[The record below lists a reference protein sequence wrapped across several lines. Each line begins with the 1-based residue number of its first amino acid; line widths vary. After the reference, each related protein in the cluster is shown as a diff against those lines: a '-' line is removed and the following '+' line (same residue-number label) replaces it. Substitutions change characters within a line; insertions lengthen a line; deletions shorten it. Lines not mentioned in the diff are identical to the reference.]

1 MERGIDIERRRK
13 YQKSTDCQAGRPE
26 AGTDKNSS
34 SQDQLEYAA
43 KQDHQPSLRHTS
55 GQHVHHLLGF
65 REMAKR
71 SKEEHGGDPN
81 ATGKR
86 LIRAAEYC
94 DQKSAE
100 QQTRDNH
107 HVLHR

>member
-1 MERGIDIERRRK
+1 MPL
-13 YQKSTDCQAGRPE
+13 T
-26 AGTDKNSS
+26 
-34 SQDQLEYAA
+34 

-94 DQKSAE
+94 DQKSDSKHAIITTFFIDDGLMPE
-100 QQTRDNH
+100 LSCRKRH
-107 HVLHR
+107 